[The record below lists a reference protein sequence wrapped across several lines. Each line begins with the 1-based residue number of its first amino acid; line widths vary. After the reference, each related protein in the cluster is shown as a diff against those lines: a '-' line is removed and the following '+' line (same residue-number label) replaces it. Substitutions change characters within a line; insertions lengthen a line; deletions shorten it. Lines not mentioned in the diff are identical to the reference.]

1 MNLNLTRHPW
11 KKNALRRLILSFICI
26 LLPLYI
32 LSMIIYNWGIRTLQD
47 EISKSMISQVSGYFS
62 GLEEEFRRIQTLQ
75 YDVLS
80 DDNLNALGAI
90 PDSLNDIEKMQS
102 ILRLQQR
109 LNAIRNSSTYIKD
122 VYAYIP
128 AIQKNVSALTIS
140 SFNQQEFEKLRN
152 IPLTL
157 DSQVMNVDGSMYLS
171 AVYPFSTP
179 SSKRGPLFIV
189 AIELSK
195 EKLEEH
201 LKLMINSPDEGL
213 IFNSSQFVITTSHD
227 AAFDKEIS
235 AHMSTK
241 ANIGNAQKLVIHDK
255 HYLAVYTS
263 SDFFGAVLSKYVPE
277 NAVFQPLQ
285 KYRSW
290 FLLLAAV
297 ALVII
302 VIYSLYVYK
311 YIHKPLDKLVKAFRK
326 IEHGDFDVRIEHAIN
341 DEFQYIYK
349 RFNVMLGNLKSL
361 IDQVYK
367 QQILTQ
373 KAELKQLQSQINP
386 HFLYNNLFILSTMAR
401 LGDYE
406 NLEQFTNQLGEYF
419 QFVTRN
425 SSDEVPL
432 WKEVNHAK
440 VYAEIQT
447 MRFSNRLRVEFDDL
461 PDNIGHVMVPR
472 LILQPIIENAFE
484 HGLERKPEKGIL
496 RVRLLKVGNEIQ
508 MIVEDNGEEL
518 NGERIASLK
527 EALSNQEGLE
537 MTGILN
543 IHQRIRLK
551 FGHTSGLFVERS
563 EWGGMKAT
571 IVIDHTNGGG
581 GV

>member
-1 MNLNLTRHPW
+1 MNIKRHPW
-11 KKNALRRLILSFICI
+11 KKNALKRLILSFICI
-26 LLPLYI
+26 LLPLYL

-47 EISKSMISQVSGYFS
+47 EISKSMISQVSQYFK
-62 GLEEEFRRIQTLQ
+62 GLEEEIKRIQTLQ
-75 YDVLS
+75 YDCLT

-128 AIQKNVSALTIS
+128 SIQKNVSALTIS
-140 SFNQQEFEKLRN
+140 NFDQQAFNDLKN
-152 IPLTL
+152 TPYTL
-157 DSQVMNVDGSMYLS
+157 DSQVMDIKGKMYLS
-171 AVYPFSTP
+171 AVYPFLMP
-179 SSKRGPLFIV
+179 NSKKEPLFIV

-195 EKLEEH
+195 EKLEEN
-201 LKLMINSPDEGL
+201 LRMMINAPDEGL
-213 IFNSSQFVITTSHD
+213 VLTGPQFTITTSHN
-227 AAFDKEIS
+227 ANFDGQIT
-235 AHMSTK
+235 AHMASTDQS
-241 ANIGNAQKLVIHDK
+241 NAQTLTINEKD
-255 HYLAVYTS
+255 YLAVYTS
-263 SDFFGAVLSKYVPE
+263 SHFFGAVLSKYVPE
-277 NAVFQPLQ
+277 KAVFEPLE

-290 FLLLAAV
+290 FLLLAVV

-311 YIHKPLDKLVKAFRK
+311 YIHKPLDRLVKAFRRVENGN
-326 IEHGDFDVRIEHAIN
+326 IDVQIAHGLN
-341 DEFQYIYK
+341 DEFEYIYT
-349 RFNVMLGNLKSL
+349 RFNAMLENLKSL
-361 IDQVYK
+361 IDQVYR

-373 KAELKQLQSQINP
+373 EAELKQLQSQINP
-386 HFLYNNLFILSTMAR
+386 HFLYNSLFILNTMAR

-440 VYAEIQT
+440 VYSDIQM
-447 MRFSNRLRVEFDDL
+447 MRFSNRIKVDFAEL
-461 PDNIGHVMVPR
+461 PDHVGHVMVPR

-484 HGLERKPEKGIL
+484 HGLERKASNGIL
-496 RVRLLKVGNEIQ
+496 RISFVKDEHEIQ
-508 MIVEDNGEEL
+508 MIVEDNGEDIEEGQVERL
-518 NGERIASLK
+518 NN
-527 EALSNQEGLE
+527 ALANQEGLE
-537 MTGILN
+537 TTGILN

-551 FGHTSGLFVERS
+551 FGPTSGLHMARS
-563 EWGGMKAT
+563 EWGGMKVT
-571 IVIDHTNGGG
+571 LLIVKSNGGT
-581 GV
+581 